1 MSKIPKEFEGVAQAH
16 GEEMLQAV
24 LDAGLCSEAVGKLVE
39 IGRASGRGDILPAVR
54 VLARAYNRISSVYC
68 KEKGWTEEML
78 AQCDRDLQLAF
89 AGKIWTPEEG
99 KRIILDS

>member
-1 MSKIPKEFEGVAQAH
+1 
-16 GEEMLQAV
+16 
-24 LDAGLCSEAVGKLVE
+24 
-39 IGRASGRGDILPAVR
+39 
-54 VLARAYNRISSVYC
+54 VYC